1 MGQLANQNLAPKT
14 PNNREVLNRILQI
27 ISHLGNIFCKFGII
41 VQYKT
46 SAVKEIVNLGQNPRL
61 SRHRI
66 LNPNHNFH
74 CVHYNKLRGEFKD
87 TQG

>member
-41 VQYKT
+41 VRYKT
-46 SAVKEIVNLGQNPRL
+46 SAVKEIVNLAQALVARIAVTVADHRL
-61 SRHRI
+61 PCLHSVDSVS
-66 LNPNHNFH
+66 PP
-74 CVHYNKLRGEFKD
+74 
-87 TQG
+87 